1 MSSHPSSIYTHSFE
15 KKRKQYFSGH
25 LLKTFLLKTTL
36 VAKNIKI
43 KLDFFKRFIK
53 SAICGEDLHGCFMP
67 YGGFA
72 ICHLLTDGDDYCKVA
87 TLHFEEEFCL
97 S

>member
-1 MSSHPSSIYTHSFE
+1 M
-15 KKRKQYFSGH
+15 
-25 LLKTFLLKTTL
+25 
-36 VAKNIKI
+36 AKNIKI

-87 TLHFEEEFCL
+87 TLHFEEEFCFL
-97 S
+97 NIMYLYMNETSSFKALRLVTVISITASMPTIFLGL